1 MGIWI
6 GAVATLLLE
15 GSSSRSIAV
24 AGDATAISMSVDKNR
39 FRMISPRRRRA
50 IPLIG
55 RSFVDFLQLIEKQAA
70 AEHARRPSIAS
81 AHVNF
86 STLFPALN
94 RRRHFS
100 IAPLVPPHQLNST
113 RDQLSI
119 PPGSIKLLTAMLTW

>member
-1 MGIWI
+1 
-6 GAVATLLLE
+6 
-15 GSSSRSIAV
+15 
-24 AGDATAISMSVDKNR
+24 
-39 FRMISPRRRRA
+39 MISPRRRRA

-100 IAPLVPPHQLNST
+100 IAPLVPPHQLNSARDHLQHPT
-113 RDQLSI
+113 RLEKAVAGDAHLVV
-119 PPGSIKLLTAMLTW
+119 PAGERGSLFYTRYRTDSTVEGERPALAGG